1 MRKIPAVIVLS
12 AVLAAA
18 VLSAGQEVV
27 EEIVAVVNDDIIT
40 LSEYKDQLEIAMAQ
54 LRSMPLSPEDYEK
67 QVKAL
72 RERLLDIMI
81 TDLLLLQ
88 KAREMNLNV
97 SEQLRATIDKVKAD
111 NNMASDD
118 DLRRAV
124 QQQGM
129 SYDVWLREY
138 EETMLKQA
146 VIFTEVERGLALDD
160 SEVVQYYRKNPERF
174 TVPTQYKIHAIYL
187 STETRG
193 TEEMEALEARIVE
206 RLKAG
211 AAFADVAG
219 EFSDPPMKE
228 AKGDLGT
235 FKEGDLDETLEE
247 AVAKLKDGETSPWVF
262 ARGGWWLLQLEEKTA
277 SRLKAFEEARNEVVE
292 MLYDKMRDEKTDEFL
307 KALREKSY
315 VKILRPN
322 PLDR

>member
-1 MRKIPAVIVLS
+1 MRKIPAVIALL

-18 VLSAGQEVV
+18 VPSAGQEVV

-67 QVKAL
+67 QVQAL
-72 RERLLDIMI
+72 RDQLLDIMI

-88 KAREMNLNV
+88 KARELNLNV
-97 SEQLRATIDKVKAD
+97 SEQLRATLDKIKAD

-146 VIFTEVERGLALDD
+146 IVYTEVERGLALDD
-160 SEVVQYYRKNPERF
+160 SEVVQYYRRNPKEF
-174 TVPTQYKIHAIYL
+174 TLPTQYKIHAIYL
-187 STETRG
+187 STETHG
-193 TEEMEALEARIVE
+193 TEELEALEARIEE

-211 AAFADVAG
+211 TAFADVAA

-235 FKEGDLDETLEE
+235 FKEGELDETLEE

-262 ARGGWWLLQLEEKTA
+262 ARNGWWLLQLEEKTP
-277 SRLKAFEEARNEVVE
+277 SRLMTFEEARSDVVE
-292 MLYDKMRDEKTDEFL
+292 MLYEKMRDEKTEEFL

>member
-1 MRKIPAVIVLS
+1 MRKFPAVIVLS

-18 VLSAGQEVV
+18 VISAGQEVV
-27 EEIVAVVNDDIIT
+27 EEIVAIVNDDIIT
-40 LSEYKDQLEIAMAQ
+40 LSEYKDQLDLAMSQ
-54 LRSMPLSPEDYEK
+54 LRAMSLAPADYEK
-67 QVKAL
+67 QAKAI
-72 RERLLDIMI
+72 REKLIDIMI

-88 KAREMNLNV
+88 KARELNLNV
-97 SEQLRATIDKVKAD
+97 SEQLRATLDKIKAD

-124 QQQGM
+124 QQQGL

-146 VIFTEVERGLALDD
+146 IIYTEVERGLALDD
-160 SEVVQYYRKNPERF
+160 SEVVQYYRRNPEKF

-187 STETRG
+187 STETHG
-193 TEEMEALEARIVE
+193 KEELETLEAGIEE

-211 AAFADVAG
+211 ADFADVAG

-228 AKGDLGT
+228 ARGDLGT
-235 FKEGDLDETLEE
+235 FKEGELDETLEE
-247 AVAKLKDGETSPWVF
+247 AIAKLKNGETSPWVF
-262 ARGGWWLLQLEEKTA
+262 ARGGWWLLQLEERTPR
-277 SRLKAFEEARNEVVE
+277 RLKPFEEARPEVVE